1 MYAYEL
7 ISGIVPEVKTSDTGN
22 KVLSWMEFFKV
33 SHLPIVNN
41 EDFLG
46 LISESDIYNLN
57 CGEEAIGNHKL
68 SLIRPYVTENQ
79 HLFEVLDITAKL
91 ELSLIPVLSEKS
103 KKYIGSIPLPD
114 LVRHFAKIAGADLK
128 GSVLVLEMGVHDYYL
143 SEIAR
148 IAEDNNTKIL
158 SLYVS
163 GTKDSMKIQV
173 TIKFDTVE
181 LGPVI
186 HSFNR
191 FDYNIRASFMLDD
204 DVNALYRDR
213 YELFLSYLN
222 V

>member
-7 ISGIVPEVKTSDTGN
+7 ISTIVPEVKTSDTGN

-46 LISESDIYNLN
+46 LISEADIYNLN

-79 HLFEVLDITAKL
+79 HLFEVIEITAKL

-103 KKYIGSIPLPD
+103 QKYMGSIPLPE
-114 LVRHFAKIAGADLK
+114 LVRHFAKITGADLK
-128 GSVLVLEMGVHDYYL
+128 GSVLVLEMGVHDYSL

-181 LGPVI
+181 LAPVI

-204 DVNALYRDR
+204 DVNTLYRDR
-213 YELFLSYLN
+213 YEQFLSYLN